1 LVEPF
6 KLLIPPHLVVALPRP
21 PSFTSISLASCL
33 SSPTH
38 SPTPTSTSNNADPQ
52 NVSFSSGYTNSII
65 PTQAMPFFFNME
77 FARSF
82 GYQLL

>member
-1 LVEPF
+1 MTLV
-6 KLLIPPHLVVALPRP
+6 
-21 PSFTSISLASCL
+21 T
-33 SSPTH
+33 TH

-77 FARSF
+77 FARDF